1 MRDLS
6 SADSRQLHQVISQMA
21 AKAER
26 HGTYVGVEVTASA
39 LESFYS
45 KHDPEKAGDAAKTAK
60 KFARKTNKLM
70 TALRDKYD
78 DVPEL
83 QPEGTEAE
91 QKKAKRA
98 AAESKKKSSGSSG
111 GGKSLSDYDLDA
123 LQAEVSRRIADSDSE
138 DQDEDDGTELFLDEQ
153 AAAKIGPSSGVEDVT
168 IIGGGPAGLAA
179 AIYAARAGLKPL
191 IVAPAFGGQL
201 LGKGV
206 DVENYPGVVGSEAT
220 GRGIVD
226 LMRKQAVAF
235 DTRMLND
242 AVVKVASPSNEA
254 EPFTITLNGTMLDGS
269 KNTERTMLSRTVIV
283 ATVS

>member
-1 MRDLS
+1 
-6 SADSRQLHQVISQMA
+6 MA
-21 AKAER
+21 TKAER

-39 LESFYS
+39 LESFYT

-98 AAESKKKSSGSSG
+98 AAESSKKSSSSSSGGG
-111 GGKSLSDYDLDA
+111 GGKSLSDYDLEA
-123 LQAEVSRRIADSDSE
+123 LQAEVTRRIADN

-153 AAAKIGPSSGVEDVT
+153 AAANIGPSSGIEEVT

-242 AVVKVASPSNEA
+242 AVVKVARPSNEA